1 MASNIKG
8 ITIEI
13 GGNTSKLQDALK
25 GVNKTIYSCNSE
37 LKQLN
42 QALKLDPKN
51 TELLAQKQDVLK
63 KNIEAT
69 TSKLNDLKT
78 AQKQMGDYNSLTEEQ
93 KENYRA
99 LSVEITKT
107 ESNLKGLNNE
117 LKETKNIKLEHLK
130 EGFEKFANAA
140 KKAAE
145 VAAASIA
152 AIGAAAVATA
162 KKIWNLAKETADY
175 GDTIEKNSQK
185 VGLSMKSYQQ
195 WDYAMNLAGTSMAD
209 CTNGLKTLTNTFDDA
224 NNGSKSAEEKFKR
237 LGLSLDDLKGKS
249 REEVFGETV
258 KALQNISDETTKAA
272 LANDMFGKSGQNLLP
287 LFNQTN
293 EETEKLLQEAE
304 KYGMVMSDDAVKASA
319 EFEDSLTKLKGT
331 LNGVKN
337 GLMGDFLPS
346 LTMVMDGL
354 SDIFAG
360 VEGGSDKLKSG
371 IDGILGN
378 VDQMIPKVIDF
389 LSTIADVVLKNA
401 PMIIE
406 SLAKGILNAIPK
418 LLPTISKV
426 IISIVQSLTKML
438 PDILKMGIQVILE
451 LAKGIAEALPEL
463 IPAIV
468 DAVLLMVETLIDNID
483 LLIDAAIQLIIGL
496 AEGIIKALP
505 KLIEK
510 APVII
515 QKLVEALIRNL
526 PKLIEAAIQ
535 LVIMLAKGIMDN
547 LGPLLKACVEII
559 GAIVKGIVDSLGK
572 IFEVGAKIIGK
583 IIEGIGNA
591 IKDLWDWAKDL
602 PKKIADKIGEG
613 FSAIFDAGKNLISG
627 LIDGMKKGWESLKG
641 GVADVGNSI
650 VDFTKNLFGI
660 HSPSKVM
667 RDQIGKNL
675 GLGIIEG
682 IEETEKEVNLAMSQ
696 LASGIDASV
705 NPTINPTANSNPFI
719 IQIENFNNTRES
731 DIEQLAQELEF
742 YRRNSAL
749 AKGGITTYE

>member
-107 ESNLKGLNNE
+107 EANLKGLNSE
-117 LKETKNIKLEHLK
+117 LKETKSIKLDGLK

-152 AIGAAAVATA
+152 AIGAAAVATG
-162 KKIWNLAKETADY
+162 KKIWNLAKETAEY

-195 WDYAMNLAGTSMAD
+195 WDYAMNLAGTSMQD

-224 NNGSKSAEEKFKR
+224 NNGSKSAAEKFKR
-237 LGLSLDDLKGKS
+237 LGISLDELKGKS
-249 REEVFGETV
+249 REEVFSETV
-258 KALQNISDETTKAA
+258 KALQNITDETEKAA

-304 KYGMVMSDDAVKASA
+304 KYGMVMSDNAVKASA
-319 EFEDSLTKLKGT
+319 DFEDSLTKLKGT

-337 GLMGDFLPS
+337 SLMGDFLPS
-346 LTMVMDGL
+346 LTLVMNGL
-354 SDIFAG
+354 SDVFAG
-360 VEGGSDKLKSG
+360 VEGGSDKLKQG

-378 VDQMIPKVIDF
+378 VDQMIPKVIEF
-389 LSTIADVVLKNA
+389 ITTIADIVLQNA

-406 SLAKGILNAIPK
+406 SLAKGLLDAIPK
-418 LLPTISKV
+418 LLPTISK
-426 IISIVQSLTKML
+426 IIIAIVKKLVDML
-438 PDILKMGIQVILE
+438 PELIKVGIQVIVE
-451 LAKGIAEALPEL
+451 LAKGIAKALPEL

-468 DAVLLMVETLIDNID
+468 DAVLLMVETLIDNLD
-483 LLIDAAIQLIIGL
+483 LLVDAAIELILAL

-515 QKLVEALIRNL
+515 QKLVDAIIRNL
-526 PKLIEAAIQ
+526 SKLIEAAIE
-535 LVIMLAKGIMDN
+535 LVIMLAKGILEN
-547 LGPLLKACVEII
+547 LGPLLEAAVKIVISLAE
-559 GAIVKGIVDSLGK
+559 GIVKSLGK
-572 IFEVGAKIIGK
+572 IIEVGKDIITSLIDGLKNNISKLWDWVKEIPSKIKDK
-583 IIEGIGNA
+583 ILEGIGNLL
-591 IKDLWDWAKDL
+591 DV
-602 PKKIADKIGEG
+602 
-613 FSAIFDAGKNLISG
+613 GKELVQG
-627 LIDGMKKGWESLKG
+627 LIDGMKQGWEDLKG
-641 GVADVGNSI
+641 GVAEVGGKL

-660 HSPSKVM
+660 HSPSRVM
-667 RDQIGKNL
+667 KEQIGVNL

-682 IEETEKEVNLAMSQ
+682 IEETEKEVNAAMSQ
-696 LASGIDASV
+696 LASGINASV
-705 NPTINPTANSNPFI
+705 NPTINPTANSNPLI
-719 IQIENFNNTRES
+719 IQIENFNNTRDT

>member
-25 GVNKTIYSCNSE
+25 GVNKTIYNCNSE

-42 QALKLDPKN
+42 QALKLDTKN

-78 AQKQMGDYNSLTEEQ
+78 AQKQMGDYNKLTEEQ

-107 ESNLKGLNNE
+107 ESNLKGLNTE
-117 LKETKNIKLEHLK
+117 LKETKSIKLDNLK

-162 KKIWNLAKETADY
+162 KKIWNLAKETAEY

-195 WDYAMNLAGTSMAD
+195 WDYAMNLAGTSMQD

-237 LGLSLDDLKGKS
+237 LGISLDDLKGKS

-346 LTMVMDGL
+346 LSLVMDGL

-371 IDGILGN
+371 IDALLGN
-378 VDQMIPKVIDF
+378 IDQMIPGIIDF
-389 LSTIADVVLKNA
+389 LSTIADVVLQNA

-406 SLAKGILNAIPK
+406 SLAKGLLNAIPK

-426 IISIVQSLTKML
+426 IISINQTLVKML
-438 PDILKMGIQVILE
+438 PDILKMGIQVIVE
-451 LAKGIAEALPEL
+451 LAKGIAKALPEL
-463 IPAIV
+463 IPAIIDAILIMV
-468 DAVLLMVETLIDNID
+468 DTLLDNID
-483 LLIDAAIQLIIGL
+483 LIVDAAIEIIIALAQGLID
-496 AEGIIKALP
+496 ALP

-515 QKLVEALIRNL
+515 QKLVDALIRNL
-526 PKLIEAAIQ
+526 PKLIECAIQ
-535 LVIMLAKGIMDN
+535 LVIMLAKGILDN

-559 GAIVKGIVDSLGK
+559 GAIVKGIIDSLGE
-572 IFEVGAKIIGK
+572 IFKLGAKIIGK
-583 IIEGIGNA
+583 LLDGIGNA
-591 IKDLWDWAKDL
+591 INDLWNWAKDL
-602 PKKIADKIGEG
+602 PKKIADKISEAA
-613 FSAIFDAGKNLISG
+613 SAIWDVGSNLIKG
-627 LIDGMKKGWESLKG
+627 LIDGMKQGWENLKSG
-641 GVADVGNSI
+641 AADLGNGI
-650 VDFTKNLFGI
+650 VDFFKNLFGI

-667 RDQIGKNL
+667 KEQIGKNL
-675 GLGIIEG
+675 GLGLIEG
-682 IEETEKEVNLAMSQ
+682 IEETEKDVNLAMSQ
-696 LASGIDASV
+696 LASGIEASV
-705 NPTINPTANSNPFI
+705 NPTINPTANSNPLI

>member
-13 GGNTSKLQDALK
+13 SGNTTKLQDALK
-25 GVNKTIYSCNSE
+25 GVNKTIYNCNSE

-107 ESNLKGLNNE
+107 EANLKGLNNE
-117 LKETKNIKLEHLK
+117 LKETKNVKLEHLK
-130 EGFEKFANAA
+130 EGFEKFASAA

-162 KKIWNLAKETADY
+162 KKIWNLAKETAQY

-195 WDYAMNLAGTSMAD
+195 WDYAMNLAGTSMQD

-224 NNGSKSAEEKFKR
+224 NNGSKSAQEKFKR
-237 LGLSLDDLKGKS
+237 LGISLDDLKGKS

-319 EFEDSLTKLKGT
+319 DFQDSLTKLKGT

-337 GLMGDFLPS
+337 SMMGDFLPS
-346 LTMVMDGL
+346 LTLVMDGL

-389 LSTIADVVLKNA
+389 LTTIADVVLDNA

-438 PDILKMGIQVILE
+438 PDIIKVGIQVIVE
-451 LAKGIAEALPEL
+451 LAKGLTEALPEL

-468 DAVLLMVETLIDNID
+468 EAVITMVDTLLDNID
-483 LLIDAAIQLIIGL
+483 LLVDAAIELIMAL
-496 AEGIIKALP
+496 AEGIINALP
-505 KLIEK
+505 ILIEK
-510 APVII
+510 IPTII
-515 QKLVEALIRNL
+515 EKLVDAIVRNL
-526 PKLIEAAIQ
+526 PKLIEAAIK
-535 LVIMLAKGIMDN
+535 LVIMLAKGILEN
-547 LGPLLKACVEII
+547 LGPLLEAAVK
-559 GAIVKGIVDSLGK
+559 IVIALAKGIVEALGK
-572 IFEVGAKIIGK
+572 IFELGWDIIKSLIDGLADNISKLWDWARELPGKIKDK
-583 IIEGIGNA
+583 IIEGLGK
-591 IKDLWDWAKDL
+591 IKDVGKDL
-602 PKKIADKIGEG
+602 I
-613 FSAIFDAGKNLISG
+613 NG
-627 LIDGMKKGWESLKG
+627 LINGMKEGWEKLKD
-641 GVADVGNSI
+641 GVADLGGKV
-650 VDFTKNLFGI
+650 VDKFKKVFGI
-660 HSPSKVM
+660 HSPSRVM
-667 RDQIGKNL
+667 KEEIGKNL
-675 GLGIIEG
+675 GLGLVEG
-682 IEETEKEVNLAMSQ
+682 IEETEKQVNDAMSQ

-705 NPTINPTANSNPFI
+705 NPTINPTANSNPLI

-731 DIEQLAQELEF
+731 DIESLAQELEF

-749 AKGGITTYE
+749 AKGGMTTYE

>member
-25 GVNKTIYSCNSE
+25 GVNKTIYACNSE
-37 LKQLN
+37 LKNLN

-107 ESNLKGLNNE
+107 EANLKGLNSE
-117 LKETKNIKLEHLK
+117 LKETKNVKIEHLK
-130 EGFEKFANAA
+130 EGFEKFADAA
-140 KKAAE
+140 KKAA
-145 VAAASIA
+145 AITATAIA
-152 AIGAAAVATA
+152 AIGTAAVAA
-162 KKIWNLAKETADY
+162 GKKIWNLAKETAEF
-175 GDTIEKNSQK
+175 GDSVEKNSQK

-195 WDYAMNLAGTSMAD
+195 WDYAMNLAGTSMQD

-224 NNGSKSAEEKFKR
+224 NNGSKSAAEKFNR
-237 LGLSLDDLKGKS
+237 LGISLDDLKGKS

-293 EETEKLLQEAE
+293 EETQKLLEEAE
-304 KYGMVMSDDAVKASA
+304 KYGMVMSDEAVKASA
-319 EFEDSLTKLKGT
+319 DFEDSLTKLQGT

-337 GLMGDFLPS
+337 NLMGDFLPS
-346 LTMVMDGL
+346 LSLVMDGL

-360 VEGGSDKLKSG
+360 VDGGSEKLKEG
-371 IDGILGN
+371 INGLIEN
-378 VDQMIPKVIDF
+378 VDSMIPGIIDF
-389 LSTIADVVLKNA
+389 ITTIADVLLENA

-406 SLAKGILNAIPK
+406 SLAKGLLNAIPK

-426 IISIVQSLTKML
+426 ILSINQMLIKML
-438 PDILKMGIQVILE
+438 PDILKMGIQVIVE
-451 LAKGIAEALPEL
+451 LAKGIAKALPEL
-463 IPAIV
+463 IPAMV
-468 DAVLLMVETLIDNID
+468 DAILTMVEALIDNLD
-483 LLIDAAIQLIIGL
+483 LIIDAAIELILAL
-496 AEGIIKALP
+496 AEGLIEALP

-515 QKLVEALIRNL
+515 QKLVDAIIRNL
-526 PKLIEAAIQ
+526 PKLIEVAIE
-535 LVIMLAKGIMDN
+535 LVIMLAKGILEN
-547 LGPLLKACVEII
+547 LGPLLEAALKII
-559 GAIVKGIVDSLGK
+559 LAIADGILKSLGK
-572 IFEVGAKIIGK
+572 IFELGWDIIKKLIDGLGDNISK
-583 IIEGIGNA
+583 
-591 IKDLWDWAKDL
+591 LWDWAKEL
-602 PKKIADKIGEG
+602 PGKIADKIKEG
-613 FSAIFDAGKNLISG
+613 FEKIKEIGGQLIEG
-627 LIDGMKKGWESLKG
+627 LINGMKQGWENLKSG
-641 GVADVGNSI
+641 AKDLGNGI
-650 VDFTKNLFGI
+650 VDFFKGLFGI
-660 HSPSKVM
+660 HSPSRVFKEE
-667 RDQIGKNL
+667 IGKNL
-675 GLGIIEG
+675 GLGLIEG
-682 IEETEKEVNLAMSQ
+682 IEATEKDVNLAMSQ
-696 LASGIDASV
+696 LASGINASV
-705 NPTINPTANSNPFI
+705 NPTINPTANTNPLI

-742 YRRNSAL
+742 YRKNSAL
-749 AKGGITTYE
+749 ARGGTTYE

>member
-107 ESNLKGLNNE
+107 ESNLKGLNQE
-117 LKETKNIKLEHLK
+117 LKETKNIKLEYLK

-145 VAAASIA
+145 VAAVSIA
-152 AIGAAAVATA
+152 AIGTAAVASA

-175 GDTIEKNSQK
+175 GDTIDKNSQK
-185 VGLSMKSYQQ
+185 VGMSTTAYQQ
-195 WDYAMNLAGTSMAD
+195 WDYAMKIAGTSMED
-209 CTNGLKTLTNTFDDA
+209 CTVGMKTLAKQADSAAKGGKNASEAFKKLGISTEDLNKKSRQDIFYDVVVGLQQYGD
-224 NNGSKSAEEKFKR
+224 SAER
-237 LGLSLDDLKGKS
+237 
-249 REEVFGETV
+249 
-258 KALQNISDETTKAA
+258 AA
-272 LANDMFGKSGQNLLP
+272 LASQLLGKSGQNLTP
-287 LFNQTN
+287 LFNM
-293 EETEKLLQEAE
+293 TEDELIEVMNDTE
-304 KYGMVMSDDAVKASA
+304 KYGMIMSKDAVKASA
-319 EFEDSLTKLKGT
+319 DFQDSLTKLKGT

-337 GLMGDFLPS
+337 SMMGDFLPS
-346 LTMVMDGL
+346 LTMVMNGL

-360 VEGGSDKLKSG
+360 VDGGSDKLKSG

-389 LSTIADVVLKNA
+389 LTTIADVVLQNA

-426 IISIVQSLTKML
+426 ILSIVQSLTKML
-438 PDILKMGIQVILE
+438 PDILKMGIQVIVE

-468 DAVLLMVETLIDNID
+468 EAIMTMVDTLLDNID
-483 LLIDAAIQLIIGL
+483 LLIDAAIQLIMAL
-496 AEGIIKALP
+496 AEGLINALP
-505 KLIEK
+505 ILIEK
-510 APVII
+510 IPTII
-515 QKLVEALIRNL
+515 EKLVDAIVRNL
-526 PKLIEAAIQ
+526 PKLIEAAIK
-535 LVIMLAKGIMDN
+535 LVIMLAKGILEN
-547 LGPLLKACVEII
+547 LGPLLEAAVK
-559 GAIVKGIVDSLGK
+559 IVIALAKGIVDALGK
-572 IFEVGAKIIGK
+572 IFELGWDIIKSLIDGLADNISKLWDWARELPGKIKDK
-583 IIEGIGNA
+583 IIEGIGK
-591 IKDLWDWAKDL
+591 IKDV
-602 PKKIADKIGEG
+602 
-613 FSAIFDAGKNLISG
+613 GKELING
-627 LIDGMKKGWESLKG
+627 LINGMKEGWEKLKN
-641 GVADVGNSI
+641 GVADLGGKV
-650 VDFTKNLFGI
+650 VDKFKKVFGI
-660 HSPSKVM
+660 HSPSRVM
-667 RDQIGKNL
+667 KEEIGKNL
-675 GLGIIEG
+675 GLGLVEG
-682 IEETEKEVNLAMSQ
+682 IEETEKQVNDAMSQ

-705 NPTINPTANSNPFI
+705 NPTINPTANSNPLI

-731 DIEQLAQELEF
+731 DIESLAQELEF

>member
-107 ESNLKGLNNE
+107 ESNLKGLNQE

-145 VAAASIA
+145 VAAVSIA
-152 AIGAAAVATA
+152 AIGTAAVAA
-162 KKIWNLAKETADY
+162 GKKIWNLAKETASY

-195 WDYAMNLAGTSMAD
+195 WDYAMNLAGTSMQD

-224 NNGSKSAEEKFKR
+224 NNGSKSAAEKFNR
-237 LGLSLDDLKGKS
+237 LGISLDDLKGKS
-249 REEVFGETV
+249 REEVFSETV

-293 EETEKLLQEAE
+293 EETEKLLEEAQ

-319 EFEDSLTKLKGT
+319 DFEDSLTKLQGT

-337 GLMGDFLPS
+337 NLMGDFLPS
-346 LTMVMDGL
+346 LSLVMDGL

-360 VEGGSDKLKSG
+360 VDGGSEKLKEG
-371 IDGILGN
+371 INGLIEN
-378 VDQMIPKVIDF
+378 VDSMIPGIIDF
-389 LSTIADVVLKNA
+389 ITTIADVVLQNA

-406 SLAKGILNAIPK
+406 SLAKGILDAIPK

-426 IISIVQSLTKML
+426 IISIVQALTKML
-438 PDILKMGIQVILE
+438 PDILKVGIQVIVE
-451 LAKGIAEALPEL
+451 LAKELAKALPEL
-463 IPAIV
+463 IPAII
-468 DAVLLMVETLIDNID
+468 DAVMLMVETLIDNID
-483 LLIDAAIQLIIGL
+483 LLVDAAIELIMGL
-496 AEGIIKALP
+496 IQALP

-515 QKLVEALIRNL
+515 QKLVDALVRNM
-526 PKLIEAAIQ
+526 PKLIECAIT
-535 LVIMLAKGIMDN
+535 LIIELAKGLINN
-547 LGPLLKACVEII
+547 LGPLLEAALKII
-559 GAIVKGIVDSLGK
+559 LAIVDGLIKYYGK
-572 IFEVGAKIIGK
+572 LFEMGGQLIGK
-583 IIEGIGNA
+583 IVEGLKNA
-591 IKDLWDWAKDL
+591 VVDIWNWAKEL
-602 PKKIADKIGEG
+602 PGKIADKIKEG
-613 FSAIFDAGKNLISG
+613 FGAIWDVGSNLIKG
-627 LIDGMKKGWESLKG
+627 LIDGMKQGWENLKSG
-641 GVADVGNSI
+641 AADLGNGI
-650 VDFTKNLFGI
+650 IDFFKNLFGI

-667 RDQIGKNL
+667 KEQIGKNL
-675 GLGIIEG
+675 GLGLIEG
-682 IEETEKEVNLAMSQ
+682 IEATEKDVNLAMSQ
-696 LASGIDASV
+696 LASGIEASV
-705 NPTINPTANSNPFI
+705 NPTINPTANSNPLI

-731 DIEQLAQELEF
+731 DIESLAQELEF